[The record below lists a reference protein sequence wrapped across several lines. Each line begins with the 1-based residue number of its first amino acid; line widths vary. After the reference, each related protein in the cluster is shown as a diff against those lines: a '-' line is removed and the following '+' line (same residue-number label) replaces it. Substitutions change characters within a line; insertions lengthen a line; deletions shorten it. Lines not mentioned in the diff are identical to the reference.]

1 MGGLKLRYLLEDL
14 EGRGGRLLDV
24 GCGAGAMARAVS
36 RERPDLRVH
45 GVDLS
50 RRAVGFAAREGD
62 DVSFTV
68 GNAQRLPYGDG
79 FFDAVSLFD
88 VLEHVD
94 EPEVVLAEVA
104 RVLRPDGLLHVALP
118 LEAQPGTVYAL
129 IGTGTRWKAKLRHG
143 GHVQLFDSRRYETL
157 AAASG
162 LPVVHTRWS
171 YHHLFSLIDVIF
183 FVLADLR
190 GPLATSVED
199 AVAARRGV
207 LGHPMRGL
215 KGLVAAL
222 GWYEARLFRGLPGA
236 CGHFTS
242 RRLC

>member
-14 EGRGGRLLDV
+14 EGRGGRFLDV
-24 GCGAGAMARAVS
+24 GCGGGAMARAVS

-50 RRAVGFAAREGD
+50 RGAVGFAAREGEG
-62 DVSFTV
+62 VCFAV
-68 GNAQRLPYGDG
+68 GDAQRLPYGDAV
-79 FFDAVSLFD
+79 FDAVSLFD

-94 EPEVVLAEVA
+94 EPERVLDEVA

-143 GHVQLFDSRRYETL
+143 GHVQLFDSRRYETR

-162 LPVVHTRWS
+162 LPVVRRRWS
-171 YHHLFSLIDVIF
+171 YHHLFSLIDVLF

-190 GPLATSVED
+190 GPLKTSVED
-199 AVAARRGV
+199 AVAARGGL
-207 LGHPMRGL
+207 LGHPLRAL
-215 KGLVAAL
+215 KGLVAAM

-242 RRLC
+242 RRAC